1 MLPQAAGIEGL
12 KPIAIAPRGG
22 GEAVFPSRE
31 SFQNRSYPLTR
42 SVYMFLNRKPGSA
55 IDPKLKEFLSYILSR
70 EGQDIVAREG
80 GYLPLTAA
88 VAREQLQKLE

>member
-1 MLPQAAGIEGL
+1 VGPQAAGIDGI
-12 KPIAIAPRGG
+12 KPFALAPRRGG
-22 GEAVFPSRE
+22 SYVFPSRE

-42 SVYMFLNRKPGSA
+42 SIYIFLNRKAGSP

-70 EGQDIVAREG
+70 DGQEIVAREG